1 MRKFICLIL
10 SLILC
15 VLGQNVLV
23 KAEASGGELLKS
35 YYERM
40 QNKEKISL
48 TKRSEEQK
56 AVKKYHKIQKKI
68 NETDGKMKC
77 YGGCYINDNND
88 VVVMTDNKKK

>member
-40 QNKEKISL
+40 QNMQYSQYL
-48 TKRSEEQK
+48 R
-56 AVKKYHKIQKKI
+56 H
-68 NETDGKMKC
+68 DF
-77 YGGCYINDNND
+77 
-88 VVVMTDNKKK
+88 